1 MNSQKQLIINILK
14 GLNFKKQNKMNKS
27 QLKRLIKEEM
37 KRIKEA
43 PEGSDVRGSEAA
55 KRAEW
60 EARYGS
66 MDGFDKAYPQFAA
79 SSDGMDDDM
88 REFRSLLS
96 EMDGHQSEL
105 EYSLRQI
112 SLEDSGLEM
121 ELEDALTSL
130 ETVIT
135 EIQESEGWI

>member
-1 MNSQKQLIINILK
+1 
-14 GLNFKKQNKMNKS
+14 MNKS
-27 QLKRLIKEEM
+27 QLKHLIKEEM

-79 SSDGMDDDM
+79 PSDGMDDDM
-88 REFRSLLS
+88 REFRSLLDS
-96 EMDGHQSEL
+96 IDGQQSEL
-105 EYSLRQI
+105 DYILRQI
-112 SLEDSGLEM
+112 SLKDPDLEM
-121 ELEDALTSL
+121 QLEDALVAL

>member
-1 MNSQKQLIINILK
+1 MDKQELK
-14 GLNFKKQNKMNKS
+14 Q
-27 QLKRLIKEEM
+27 LIKEEISKSLNEKIKYDPNQDPEM
-37 KRIKEA
+37 K
-43 PEGSDVRGSEAA
+43 GSEAY
-55 KRAEW
+55 KREEW
-60 EARYGS
+60 KGRFGS
-66 MDGFDKAYPQFAA
+66 MDGFDKAYPQFSA

-88 REFRSLLS
+88 REFRELLS
-96 EMDGHQSEL
+96 DMDGQQSEL

-112 SLEDSGLEM
+112 SLKDSGLEM